1 LDILVVNHQI
11 LLQAQVNATALFLK
25 FIYLFIYLWGAINI
39 GSTYT
44 KNVNLGSAAAGYS
57 NMGSTALE

>member
-1 LDILVVNHQI
+1 MSIGWLSRQKLMPHH
-11 LLQAQVNATALFLK
+11 ATRVTDSL
-25 FIYLFIYLWGAINI
+25 IIIIIRDAINI

>member
-25 FIYLFIYLWGAINI
+25 FIYLFIYLFFKLFMKFLFIYLHHHHPA
-39 GSTYT
+39 
-44 KNVNLGSAAAGYS
+44 
-57 NMGSTALE
+57 

>member
-1 LDILVVNHQI
+1 MPHH
-11 LLQAQVNATALFLK
+11 ATRVTDSL
-25 FIYLFIYLWGAINI
+25 IIIIIRDAINI